1 MSDAQSLTM
10 ALGGRWY
17 RSYGVACCPAHG
29 DTRPSL
35 TLADADDGRLL
46 LNCKA
51 GCGFL
56 SILDAIKGRG
66 LLGGE
71 YRPQPVDPAELARRK
86 AEAEAEAAKVEK
98 RALAC
103 WQDAQPIDGTIA
115 EAYLR
120 GRGITCAL
128 PVSLRFHPECWHPS
142 AQRAPAMI
150 ARIDGLPRLA
160 VHRTY
165 LRPDGSGKAAL
176 DPPKAML
183 GAALGGAV
191 RLTGGAGPIVVAEGI
206 ETAMS
211 LASGLLPRPA
221 TIWAALSCAGIAGLR
236 LPPRAGRL
244 TIANDGD
251 APGLAAAHKLALRAD
266 ALGWSVSMLPAPD
279 GRDWNDI
286 LMMKGASA

>member
-1 MSDAQSLTM
+1 MSDAQSLTLS
-10 ALGGRWY
+10 LGGRWY

-35 TLADADDGRLL
+35 TLTDADDGRLL

-51 GCGFL
+51 GCAFL
-56 SILDAIKGRG
+56 SILDAIKARG
-66 LLGGE
+66 LLGGD
-71 YRPQPVDPAELARRK
+71 YRPQPLDPAELSRRK

-103 WQDAQPIDGTIA
+103 WREALPINGTIA

-128 PVSLRFHPECWHPS
+128 PESLRFHPECWHPS
-142 AQRAPAMI
+142 AQRAPALV

-165 LRPDGSGKAAL
+165 LRPDGSGKAGLEPA
-176 DPPKAML
+176 KAML

-191 RLTGGAGPIVVAEGI
+191 RVADGGGALVVAEGV
-206 ETAMS
+206 ETALS
-211 LASGLLPRPA
+211 LPSGLLQAPSRV
-221 TIWAALSCAGIAGLR
+221 WAALSTAGVAGLH
-236 LPPRAGRL
+236 LPQRPGRL
-244 TIANDGD
+244 TIAPDGD
-251 APGLAAAHKLALRAD
+251 EPGRLAAHKLADRAVS
-266 ALGWSVSMLPAPD
+266 LGWTVSLLPAPE

-286 LMMKGASA
+286 LRTKGAAV